1 MMINQQALIDR
12 SQDSISDRYQG
23 REYGVV
29 RYDLA
34 NDFHPVMSE
43 YGVNI
48 PQLINDRIWR
58 YLIGE
63 IGYECPVF

>member
-43 YGVNI
+43 YSKVGT
-48 PQLINDRIWR
+48 
-58 YLIGE
+58 E
-63 IGYECPVF
+63 